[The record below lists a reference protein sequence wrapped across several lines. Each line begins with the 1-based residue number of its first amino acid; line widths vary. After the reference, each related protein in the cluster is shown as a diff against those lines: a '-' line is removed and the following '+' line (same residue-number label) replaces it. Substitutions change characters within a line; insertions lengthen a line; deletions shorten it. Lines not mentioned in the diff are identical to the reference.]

1 MELELTDSAK
11 EDIRF
16 FNRSGQKQV
25 LKKIEQLLLEM
36 EKTPFSGTGK
46 PEALKFGFSGMW
58 SRRINMEH
66 RIVYEVLDNVV
77 LIHSFRGHYK

>member
-11 EDIRF
+11 EDILF

-25 LKKIEQLLLEM
+25 LKKIERLLLEM
-36 EKTPFSGTGK
+36 EETPFSGTGK
-46 PEALKFGFSGMW
+46 PEALKYGLSGMW

-66 RIVYEVLDNVV
+66 RIVYEVIDNVI